1 MALPCPARSAPRM
14 HARYRRR
21 AKLPTWALCHLGQTT
36 TPASAPTQISCWTV
50 LGGPGAARGRSFGVN
65 FEDFF
70 RYPRQAGQG
79 RRPAQLGPR
88 AVAFDGGIWVDFF
101 RSPPARQ
108 TPASPGH
115 HAGFC
120 KHASPAGR
128 AGTLCH
134 INTGGP
140 VPAHPCI
147 VGYADES
154 PFNRTL

>member
-14 HARYRRR
+14 
-21 AKLPTWALCHLGQTT
+21 LPTWALCHLGQTT

-50 LGGPGAARGRSFGVN
+50 LGVPGAARGRSFGVN

-70 RYPRQAGQG
+70 RHPRQAGQG

-101 RSPPARQ
+101 RSPQARQ

-115 HAGFC
+115 HARRLLQARSVTSTPAARPT
-120 KHASPAGR
+120 HASLDMLMNLPS
-128 AGTLCH
+128 TELQ
-134 INTGGP
+134 
-140 VPAHPCI
+140 
-147 VGYADES
+147 
-154 PFNRTL
+154 L